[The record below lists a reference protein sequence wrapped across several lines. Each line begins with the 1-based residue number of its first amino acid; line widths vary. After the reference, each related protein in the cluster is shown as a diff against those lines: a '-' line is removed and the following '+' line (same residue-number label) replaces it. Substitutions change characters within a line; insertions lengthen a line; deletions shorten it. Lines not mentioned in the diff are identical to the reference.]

1 MEAAGADRV
10 VAVDLHVPQIQ
21 GFFKVPVD
29 NLTAMPLFAD
39 YVRREKPLLQD
50 VVIASPDVG
59 GVVRANGLAYRLD
72 NRPLSFVTREGR
84 QQMWQKLSMS

>member
-1 MEAAGADRV
+1 

-59 GVVRANGLAYRLD
+59 GVVRANG
-72 NRPLSFVTREGR
+72 
-84 QQMWQKLSMS
+84 